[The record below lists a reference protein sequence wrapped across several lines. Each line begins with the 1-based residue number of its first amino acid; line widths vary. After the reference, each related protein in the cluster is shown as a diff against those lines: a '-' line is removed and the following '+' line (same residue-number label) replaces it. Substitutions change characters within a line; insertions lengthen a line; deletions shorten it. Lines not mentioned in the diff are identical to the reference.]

1 MPIQKIKK
9 TALRRRKF
17 RGMENM
23 MWAII
28 AMILVIVV
36 AAVMWNIFSG
46 TASTVNA
53 PQVQLVPQE
62 SFILGTT
69 ANVTLKFG
77 KGLQGVSVALAT
89 PSGSTITPITSSCT
103 GYGLGQGNSVSEG
116 QKVTFQCTL
125 TQNPAS
131 GVIYVVVRWTGG
143 STTIKWVVG

>member
-1 MPIQKIKK
+1 MSNQKTK
-9 TALRRRKF
+9 TLKRNRKV
-17 RGMENM
+17 RGVENM

-28 AMILVIVV
+28 ATILVVVV
-36 AAVMWNIFSG
+36 AFVLWNIFSG
-46 TASTVNA
+46 SASTINA
-53 PQVQLVPQE
+53 PQVQIVPQE

-77 KGLQGVSVALAT
+77 KGLQGVSVALAV

-103 GYGLGQGNSVSEG
+103 GYGLGESNSVSEG
-116 QKVTFQCTL
+116 QKVTFRCTL

-131 GVIYVVVRWTGG
+131 GIIYVVVKWTGG